1 MGVCERQGAS
11 LVCCSNRAG
20 RTATNAGSFLTRP
33 AGPPVATL
41 QFEVVQIAILLQS
54 AEEDKVRRLV
64 HRVFA
69 PPLTSRSTEPRA
81 LPTAHSATM
90 LARLLGTAVAHTD
103 ASDEARGAVEGLLL
117 DGAAGL
123 EGEP

>member
-1 MGVCERQGAS
+1 MRRAQGVR
-11 LVCCSNRAG
+11 
-20 RTATNAGSFLTRP
+20 
-33 AGPPVATL
+33 
-41 QFEVVQIAILLQS
+41 S
-54 AEEDKVRRLV
+54 AA
-64 HRVFA
+64 H
-69 PPLTSRSTEPRA
+69 SRSTEPRA